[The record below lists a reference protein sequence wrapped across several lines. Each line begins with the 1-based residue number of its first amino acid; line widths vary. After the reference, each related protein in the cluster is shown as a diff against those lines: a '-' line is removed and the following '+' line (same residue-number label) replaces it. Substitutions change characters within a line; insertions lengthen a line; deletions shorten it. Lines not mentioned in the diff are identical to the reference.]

1 VAISSI
7 AWCPS
12 GDPRGDAGSRV
23 EVTRPFDQR
32 RILLGVTGGI
42 AAYKSAWIA
51 RLLTQ
56 AGAAVDVVLTR
67 SAAEFIGA
75 ITFEALTGRPVHTAL
90 IAEGHALDHIKL
102 ARAADAIVVA
112 PATADFI
119 ARAANG
125 HADELLSACLLAATA
140 PVLIVPAMNDR
151 MWAHQQTRANV
162 AHLQAIGYNVLQPN
176 EGPLA
181 VGEGAGPGRLPEPET
196 IVAHV
201 ARMMEPAGA
210 LRGKRIVVTAGPTR
224 EPVDPVRFISNR
236 SSGKMGVAIA
246 AAAWRRGADVNLIAG
261 PMHIG
266 TPAGATVTMVET
278 TEQMRAAVADA
289 IAQADALIMAAA
301 PADFRPASPANQKI
315 KKAHAPTAIELEP
328 TPDILSSTIG
338 TRPAKLVTVG
348 FALETN
354 SAVEHGRGKLAAKQL
369 DLIVVNDATEP
380 GAGFS
385 VDTNRVTFI
394 DGDGLADEQP
404 LLAKSDVADL
414 ILDRVERLMQR

>member
-1 VAISSI
+1 
-7 AWCPS
+7 
-12 GDPRGDAGSRV
+12 
-23 EVTRPFDQR
+23 VTRPFDDR

-102 ARAADAIVVA
+102 ARAAQAVVVA

-119 ARAANG
+119 ARAAHG
-125 HADELLSACLLAATA
+125 HSDELLTACLLATTS
-140 PVLIVPAMNDR
+140 PVLVVPAMNDR
-151 MWAHQQTRANV
+151 MWAHGQTQANV
-162 AHLQAIGYNVLQPN
+162 AHLRSLGYTVLDPAA
-176 EGPLA
+176 GALA
-181 VGEGAGPGRLPEPET
+181 VGEGSGPGRLPEPET

-201 ARMMEPAGA
+201 ARLLEPGGA
-210 LRGKRIVVTAGPTR
+210 LRGKRVVVTAGPTR
-224 EPVDPVRFISNR
+224 EPVDPVRFLSNR

-246 AAAWRRGADVNLIAG
+246 GAAWRRGADVTLIAG
-261 PMHIG
+261 PLSVAP
-266 TPAGATVTMVET
+266 PAGANLTMVET
-278 TEQMRAAVADA
+278 TEQMRAAVEHA
-289 IAQADALIMAAA
+289 IKDADALIMAAA
-301 PADFRPASPANQKI
+301 PADFRPASPADQKI
-315 KKAHAPTAIELEP
+315 KKANAPAAISLEP
-328 TPDILSSTIG
+328 TPDILASTIDARS
-338 TRPAKLVTVG
+338 TRLVTVG

-354 SAVEHGRGKLAAKQL
+354 AAVEHGRGKLAAKKL

-394 DGDGLADEQP
+394 DRSGTTDEQP
-404 LLAKSDVADL
+404 LMGKTDVADL
-414 ILDRVERLMQR
+414 ILDRVERLLRS